1 MHVGKPWCGEPG
13 DEVIS
18 TDHIVQKKAQLVETS
33 VDSTGS
39 LANLK
44 CRVEG
49 GLYMLNYTCHCACI
63 KHSSITYS
71 TDQIEGITHLH
82 FDA

>member
-49 GLYMLNYTCHCACI
+49 GL
-63 KHSSITYS
+63 
-71 TDQIEGITHLH
+71 
-82 FDA
+82 